1 MQLRS
6 VEEWLFST
14 DYGIHMGALV
24 SFEESSEEYLTQHF
38 GKESCDIFSICT
50 IGWLFNICVGFCNL
64 SSLVHLHGGESP
76 TQYNLV
82 GEGAI

>member
-14 DYGIHMGALV
+14 DYDIQMGVLV
-24 SFEESSEEYLTQHF
+24 CFEESSEEYLTQHF

-50 IGWLFNICVGFCNL
+50 IG
-64 SSLVHLHGGESP
+64 
-76 TQYNLV
+76 
-82 GEGAI
+82 